1 MALYWHSE
9 REAYFRNT
17 ITVTPHARILAGNL
31 RDKLWLRVSGK
42 GTHEISPQLKCFAGA
57 RIDEGARHFV
67 VDLEACPTM
76 DSTFMGTLTGI
87 AVRLMEHQ
95 AGRLQVV
102 NVNERNRTLLANL
115 GLDNV
120 FEVDHD
126 GSAWREEREMVKA
139 TLTDEVTTEEPAGG
153 EEERRECL
161 IEAHENL
168 CEAHEANRPKF
179 RDVLECLKSSRES
192 QPA

>member
-1 MALYWHSE
+1 
-9 REAYFRNT
+9 
-17 ITVTPHARILAGNL
+17 VTPHPRILAGNL
-31 RDKLWLRVSGK
+31 RNLLWLRVSGK
-42 GTHEISPQLKCFAGA
+42 GSHEISPQLKSFAAA
-57 RIDEGARHFV
+57 RIEQGARHFV

-87 AVRLMEHQ
+87 AVRLMGHQ
-95 AGRLQVV
+95 GGRLQVV
-102 NVNERNRTLLANL
+102 NANERNRGLLQNL
-115 GLDNV
+115 GLDHV

-126 GSAWREEREMVKA
+126 GSAWKEEREVVNA
-139 TLTDEVTTEEPAGG
+139 TLTEEVAGMDQRAG

-168 CEAHEANRPKF
+168 CEASEENRPKF
-179 RDVLECLKSSRES
+179 RDVLECLKNDRES